1 MDLNPRRDALAGGV
15 AALAMLLLLGGCA
28 SEVGRPAPRLASGQG
43 GGHSWA
49 LVTAPRAALETPGTL
64 AEEAGDYARRDAAL
78 AVASDRLATPSY
90 YDPEPRPDLLRLRRL
105 YLSPSPNAVHVSP
118 GEGSGWGRW
127 SGRGV
132 EGGWGGGW
140 WVP

>member
-1 MDLNPRRDALAGGV
+1 MDRNSRHGCLVV
-15 AALAMLLLLGGCA
+15 AALALLLAGGCA
-28 SEVGRPAPRLASGQG
+28 SEVGRPAPRLWGGQG

-49 LVTAPRAALETPGTL
+49 LVTAPRVALETPGTL
-64 AEEAGDYARRDAAL
+64 AEEAGDYARRDASL

-105 YLSPSPNAVHVSP
+105 YLSPSPNVVHVSP
-118 GEGSGWGRW
+118 AEGSGRGRW
-127 SGRGV
+127 SGRSV
-132 EGGWGGGW
+132 EGGVWGGW